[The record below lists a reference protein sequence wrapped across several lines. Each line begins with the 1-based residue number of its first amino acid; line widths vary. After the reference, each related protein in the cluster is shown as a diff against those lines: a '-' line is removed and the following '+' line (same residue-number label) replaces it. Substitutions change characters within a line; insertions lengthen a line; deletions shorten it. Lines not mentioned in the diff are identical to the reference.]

1 MMATLELR
9 GGRFGTGRA
18 CLCRRPAIVVTM
30 TICQAGITSQQFL
43 TIQPGPRAPA
53 DRGLTRGQ
61 IWHRSIM
68 ISELDETTIKLFL
81 EGVNGAMKKYLSVAV
96 LATATALLAFSQF
109 GCASP
114 QNTNTSALSTPTPEP
129 TPDKS
134 AIEAEL
140 TKIENDWPRIIKER
154 DAAAVRRIEA
164 DDIFIIYP
172 DGSTGTKEQDAK
184 EIEAGSTTADSW
196 EISDVKVNVLS
207 KDAAVVVL
215 RNTVKNGKV
224 KSPDGRSLDISGQ
237 YFSQDTFARRNGQWQ
252 TVASISVK
260 VQLPNAMP
268 SPTPKASPSPGA
280 SPAIKPTP
288 SPRPTPSPK
297 TTPALKGTP
306 VPKPSA
312 VMKPAATPVKTKTP

>member
-1 MMATLELR
+1 MATLELC
-9 GGRFGTGRA
+9 GGRFGTGRVR
-18 CLCRRPAIVVTM
+18 LCRRPAIVVTM
-30 TICQAGITSQQFL
+30 TICQARITSQQFP

-53 DRGLTRGQ
+53 VQVLTRRQ

-68 ISELDETTIKLFL
+68 SSELDETTIKLFL
-81 EGVNGAMKKYLSVAV
+81 EGVNGAMKKFLSVLV

-114 QNTNTSALSTPTPEP
+114 QNTNTSAVSTPTPEP

-140 TKIENDWPRIIKER
+140 TKTENDWPRIIKER
-154 DAAAVRRIEA
+154 DAAAVRRLEA

-172 DGSTGTKEQDAK
+172 DGSTGTKEQDVK

-260 VQLPNAMP
+260 VQAPNAMA

-280 SPAIKPTP
+280 SPAVKPTP

-297 TTPALKGTP
+297 ATPALKGTP
-306 VPKPSA
+306 VPKPSP